1 MCCCFW
7 GGGGLTFH
15 FFFVSVFGILL
26 MGGMM
31 TAVTSRDAASVMAA
45 VAVANGSAR
54 LSALKESPFLP
65 SVSGESRRIL

>member
-1 MCCCFW
+1 
-7 GGGGLTFH
+7 
-15 FFFVSVFGILL
+15 
-26 MGGMM
+26 M